1 MGSIMRSMWI
11 VVVSALAC
19 AFLPSQG
26 PAGPEDGDF
35 TYPVVAMKLLAD
47 GAREKCVIC
56 AEDLRKKSYAMLD
69 REFRPGRTFVLPG
82 GGRCVRGE
90 GGAQELR
97 IDRGPDNA
105 RDVSDGMPRL
115 VARFHTKADKMVGIG
130 AQGLTGEG
138 VLRAFKSIPAGRE
151 VAARIQMV
159 AFEYGNGSCFHYS
172 ASGHVLVMHCRLLG
186 IGRR

>member
-1 MGSIMRSMWI
+1 MWI
-11 VVVSALAC
+11 VAVSALAC

-26 PAGPEDGDF
+26 PAGPEGGDF
-35 TYPVVAMKLLAD
+35 TYPIVAMKLLAD

-69 REFRPGRTFVLPG
+69 REFLPGRTFVLPG
-82 GGRCVRGE
+82 GVRCVRGE
-90 GGAQELR
+90 AGAQELW

-105 RDVSDGMPRL
+105 RDVSAGMPRL
-115 VARFHTKADKMVGIG
+115 VARFHTKANKMVGIG
-130 AQGLTGEG
+130 SQGLTGEAL
-138 VLRAFKSIPAGRE
+138 LRAFRSIPAGRE

-172 ASGHVLVMHCRLLG
+172 ASGHAVVMHCRLLE

>member
-1 MGSIMRSMWI
+1 MGWIVRSMWF
-11 VVVSALAC
+11 VVVSSLAC

-26 PAGPEDGDF
+26 PAVPDGGNF

-82 GGRCVRGE
+82 GNRCVRGD

-97 IDRGPDNA
+97 IDRGSDNA
-105 RDVSDGMPRL
+105 HDVSAGMPRL
-115 VARFHTKADKMVGIG
+115 VARFHTKTDKMVGIG
-130 AQGLTGEG
+130 AQGLTGEA
-138 VLRAFKSIPAGRE
+138 VLRAFRSLPAGRE

-172 ASGHVLVMHCRLLG
+172 ASGHVVVMHCRLLEVE
-186 IGRR
+186 RR

>member
-1 MGSIMRSMWI
+1 
-11 VVVSALAC
+11 
-19 AFLPSQG
+19 
-26 PAGPEDGDF
+26 
-35 TYPVVAMKLLAD
+35 
-47 GAREKCVIC
+47 
-56 AEDLRKKSYAMLD
+56 MLD
-69 REFRPGRTFVLPG
+69 RELRPGRTFVLPG

-97 IDRGPDNA
+97 IDRGADND
-105 RDVSDGMPRL
+105 RDVSAGMPRL

-130 AQGLTGEG
+130 AQGITGEG

-172 ASGHVLVMHCRLLG
+172 ASGHVLVMHCRLLE